1 VGKASTVEVAEGGN
15 QMIVS
20 VGSGVS
26 VGEGV
31 WVGGIEFNGRQAIKR
46 KNPLARKEIRKA
58 LIE

>member
-1 VGKASTVEVAEGGN
+1 VEVAEGGN

-46 KNPLARKEIRKA
+46 KNPQARKEIRKA